1 MSTEKTSRRTF
12 LKIAGAGL
20 AGTALGSTASSY
32 ARIVGANDRVGV
44 GIIGFS
50 DRTRQALTPSFLKH
64 ADQLN
69 FQLVAVSDIWNRRR
83 DEGVAYIQKLT
94 ARLRPWH
101 ATTRSS
107 TPAKK
112 LML

>member
-44 GIIGFS
+44 GIVGFS
-50 DRTRQALTPSFLKH
+50 DRTRQALIPSFLKH
-64 ADQLN
+64 ADHLN
-69 FQLVAVSDIWNRRR
+69 FQLVGVSDIWNRRR
-83 DEGVAYIQKLT
+83 DEGVAYIQKQIGR
-94 ARLRPWH
+94 ASCRERV
-101 ATTRSS
+101 
-107 TPAKK
+107 
-112 LML
+112 